1 MLDNIVAGK
10 VLISTL
16 NSWRYLAG
24 LSLFGMLFSL
34 ALFLLGGSVTFLF
47 LLSLL
52 IGILCQY
59 FCWRLWLDCR
69 LFSILYQFPTE
80 SHSFDTAINMLW
92 NKNGDN
98 TRSLTSR
105 WIGARGQLR
114 FGGIALLAQW
124 LVILLSV
131 AVSCF

>member
-10 VLISTL
+10 VLIATL
-16 NSWRYLAG
+16 NSWRHLAG

-34 ALFLLGGSVTFLF
+34 MLFLFGDSVTLLF
-47 LLSLL
+47 LLSLSF
-52 IGILCQY
+52 GILCQY

-69 LFSILYQFPTE
+69 LFGILYQSPTE

-114 FGGIALLAQW
+114 FGGIALFVQW
-124 LVILLSV
+124 LIIILSV
-131 AVSCF
+131 AVSRF